1 MLKDHNAVTPVTKL
15 AKLSLC
21 REAKRTAYF
30 YVTAL
35 LRVVLV
41 HIALLNNAKSI
52 IQVVQCIVALLCHH
66 I

>member
-1 MLKDHNAVTPVTKL
+1 MTPGTTL

-21 REAKRTAYF
+21 REAKRMAYL
-30 YVTAL
+30 YGAM

-52 IQVVQCIVALLCHH
+52 IQVVQCFVTILCHH

>member
-1 MLKDHNAVTPVTKL
+1 MTLVTTL

-21 REAKRTAYF
+21 REAKRMAYL
-30 YVTAL
+30 YGAV

-52 IQVVQCIVALLCHH
+52 IQVVQCFVTL
-66 I
+66 